1 MPTVITPKIT
11 PQGVLIPRE
20 AMQGWLEQGIEI
32 VKHENQIIIQPLI
45 EDRASERERVLKI
58 LDASGLLVKLASK
71 PLSPPVTPEE
81 REVLAEKF
89 SVGRPLSEIIIE
101 ERAEQ

>member
-45 EDRASERERVLKI
+45 EDRASESKSPLRPCDLIALNKKQKIMSILKT
-58 LDASGLLVKLASK
+58 L
-71 PLSPPVTPEE
+71 
-81 REVLAEKF
+81 
-89 SVGRPLSEIIIE
+89 
-101 ERAEQ
+101 